1 MSLSRSGLLGGDHI
15 AESRNLYADA
25 ADCFDLGAC
34 GQTVVAGREPG
45 GLDDEVEIAE
55 SGGKVQHRDRGQG
68 LGAGLERQGFDV
80 VANADTCIQIFKRR
94 NQVREV
100 SACLRGVMSRSLVG
114 SVDPCSSAA

>member
-45 GLDDEVEIAE
+45 RLDDEVEIAE
-55 SGGKVQHRDRGQG
+55 SGGKVQHVTVDRDSGLVLNGRGSTSS
-68 LGAGLERQGFDV
+68 LTRTRA
-80 VANADTCIQIFKRR
+80 
-94 NQVREV
+94 
-100 SACLRGVMSRSLVG
+100 SRS
-114 SVDPCSSAA
+114 SSAAIRFVRCRLACAA